1 MKTHLHTSTVHSGKS
16 KIMKFTLI
24 ELLVTIAIIA
34 ILAGILLPAL
44 NSARGKARSVVC
56 TSNLKGFALGMAAY
70 ANDCNDYST
79 PFYTENGVENRW
91 NNNLYYRK
99 IMGQNEIAG
108 DTHHLV
114 WTRGMRCPEAG
125 CSPEWEAVYVKEG
138 KVPLGKAYSMVV
150 ADPAWQKGSLR
161 FGDICE
167 PSRAYLFLDGKFEGV
182 RNLIPP
188 YDPDGYFSTG
198 GELTVQMMAPA
209 PRHSL
214 RYNVAHWDGHVSSK
228 PASLIADRNG
238 AESIFRVRKITK
250 ATGWE
255 ARP

>member
-1 MKTHLHTSTVHSGKS
+1 M
-16 KIMKFTLI
+16 II
-24 ELLVTIAIIA
+24 VTIAIIA

-125 CSPEWEAVYVKEG
+125 CSPEWEAVYLKEG